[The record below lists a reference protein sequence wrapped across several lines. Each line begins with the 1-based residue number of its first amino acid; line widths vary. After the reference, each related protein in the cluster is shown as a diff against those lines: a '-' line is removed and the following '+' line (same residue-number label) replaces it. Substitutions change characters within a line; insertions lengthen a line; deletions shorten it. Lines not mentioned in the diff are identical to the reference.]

1 MAKKVSGFIKLQ
13 IEGGKANP
21 APPIGPA
28 LGQKGVNIMEF
39 CKAFNAR
46 TQKDAGT
53 VFPTIITVYSDRS
66 FTFIT
71 KTPPASFML
80 KKALKMKSFANKPGH
95 EVAGTVTEAQVTEVA
110 TAKMADLTA
119 AEIEAAKRTIEG
131 SVRSSGLKLD
141 YKEFEA

>member
-1 MAKKVSGFIKLQ
+1 MAKKVTGFIKLQ

-21 APPIGPA
+21 SPPIGPA

-39 CKAFNAR
+39 CKAFNAK

-71 KTPPASFML
+71 KTPPASYLL
-80 KKALKMKSFANKPGH
+80 KKELKLKSGANKPGH
-95 EVAGTVTEAQVTEVA
+95 EVAGTVPEKVVETVA
-110 TAKMADLTA
+110 NGKMPDLTA
-119 AEIEAAKRTIEG
+119 ADLDAAKRTVEG
-131 SVRSSGLKLD
+131 SIRSMGLKLE
-141 YKEFEA
+141 YK